1 MGLCWPLCRCGFRLS
16 SCSELTCAG
25 PLLPNPHQPLALL
38 TRDPPRGKSTAR
50 HQVVW
55 VGAEGLLSP
64 CVETSRFPGCTPDP
78 LHRLCILPA
87 IPRRAPSQKAQA
99 TEHQRHS
106 LWDALAHPP
115 FLAQLVLPLWALASA
130 TAAMQTFQPE
140 GVTELC
146 HLLPKIPVPS
156 TLPSLFWWNTFEF
169 LPYPGLHF
177 GDMFSFVNVLLFKNM
192 CTYFKD

>member
-1 MGLCWPLCRCGFRLS
+1 MWLS
-16 SCSELTCAG
+16 AVELFSELTCAG
-25 PLLPNPHQPLALL
+25 PLLPNPRQPLALL

-50 HQVVW
+50 NQLVW
-55 VGAEGLLSP
+55 VGAEGLLSS
-64 CVETSRFPGCTPDP
+64 CVEMSRFPGCTGPQAPRPDP

-87 IPRRAPSQKAQA
+87 IPRRALSQKAQA

-106 LWDALAHPP
+106 LRDALAHPP
-115 FLAQLVLPLWALASA
+115 FLDQLVLPLWALASA

-156 TLPSLFWWNTFEF
+156 TPPSLF
-169 LPYPGLHF
+169 
-177 GDMFSFVNVLLFKNM
+177 
-192 CTYFKD
+192 